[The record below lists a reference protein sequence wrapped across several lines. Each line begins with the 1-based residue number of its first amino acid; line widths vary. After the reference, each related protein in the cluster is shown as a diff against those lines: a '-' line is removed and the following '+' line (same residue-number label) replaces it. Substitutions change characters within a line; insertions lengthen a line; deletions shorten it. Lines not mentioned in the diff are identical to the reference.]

1 MCVKCVWIISY
12 LISALCFNLL
22 LPVCRSSMFYNFVK
36 AMLVRNPKK
45 RPSASK
51 MLSVR
56 TAHKLLLSL
65 KCVMMINVLEL
76 CFSFCCPQVARK
88 SVIAGLKQ
96 HSVFLYWE
104 TSDWLSPR
112 LVWFLSLFW
121 TGLIWTDCLSLS
133 LSPSFASCVSS
144 LPLCSTCFWPSSA
157 WTRSWPWTCWKS
169 LETLRNWR
177 AAWWRRTKRWRSVT
191 IQPCGVKLCMLS

>member
-65 KCVMMINVLEL
+65 KCVMMINVSEL
-76 CFSFCCPQVARK
+76 CFWFCCPPVARK

-96 HSVFLYWE
+96 HSVFLYCE

>member
-76 CFSFCCPQVARK
+76 CFWFWCPQVARK

-96 HSVFLYWE
+96 HSVFLYCE

-133 LSPSFASCVSS
+133 LSLHPLLPVS
-144 LPLCSTCFWPSSA
+144 PLFLC
-157 WTRSWPWTCWKS
+157 
-169 LETLRNWR
+169 
-177 AAWWRRTKRWRSVT
+177 AAHVFDPAVPEPGADPGPAGKV
-191 IQPCGVKLCMLS
+191 